1 MTVLTGIHKCIGA
14 IYPQLMHGSWR
25 YVRKGGQQITVRFAA
40 ASEYALPR
48 NVEAFAV
55 DVW

>member
-1 MTVLTGIHKCIGA
+1 MTVLTGIHKCVGA
-14 IYPQLMHGSWR
+14 IYPQLIHGSWR
-25 YVRKGGQQITVRFAA
+25 YVRKGGQRTTVRFAA

>member
-1 MTVLTGIHKCIGA
+1 MTGLTGAHKHMAGTF
-14 IYPQLMHGSWR
+14 PQQMHASWS
-25 YVRKGGQQITVRFAA
+25 YVRKGGQHTVRFAA